1 MYRLTGSTYPYSK
14 PTMGRYSVKRYKT
27 KRRTRDLD
35 SIFYDDLVS
44 AERRDELLNK
54 QPLDETK
61 PGLGQHYCIECAKYF
76 ENKVAITTHVKG
88 GIHKRR
94 VKDLNARP
102 YTPLESLAASG
113 TSMELF
119 AQSVEKY
126 KMLDAQRK
134 IEMAQEA
141 AIRKEQ
147 EDAKEAA
154 QKEVEAAA
162 AAEEAAVRAAKKSKK
177 LEEEEEDVMLDE
189 EVEGVVTDEVVMA

>member
-1 MYRLTGSTYPYSK
+1 
-14 PTMGRYSVKRYKT
+14 MGRYSVKRYKT

-35 SIFYDDLVS
+35 SIFYEDLAS

-76 ENKVAITTHVKG
+76 ENKVAIKTHLKG

-113 TSMELF
+113 TNMELF

-134 IEMAQEA
+134 IDM
-141 AIRKEQ
+141 
-147 EDAKEAA
+147 AKEAELVK
-154 QKEVEAAA
+154 QQEE
-162 AAEEAAVRAAKKSKK
+162 AEEAAKKELEAVEAAEIASARAAKKA
-177 LEEEEEDVMLDE
+177 VNAPAE
-189 EVEGVVTDEVVMA
+189 EVDEDDNLEDAKMDDEVVMA